1 MSAYTACHLDE
12 IAAEQWP
19 YWAPIRHHFGIRSFG
34 INGWRGTDGDEVI
47 KRHHESESGASELY
61 VVISGRATFDV
72 GGEEIDAPAG
82 TLVFVRPG
90 TLRKAIA
97 AEDGTA
103 ILAVGAKPGIVFEP
117 SPWED
122 VFAAYSYAEL
132 GDLERGREVVRDAI
146 AKLPDAWQGY
156 YNAACMEARFGD
168 QDEAVSLL
176 AHAVELGGDAVREAA
191 KTDTDFDSVRERPD
205 FPL

>member
-1 MSAYTACHLDE
+1 TFTL
-12 IAAEQWP
+12 
-19 YWAPIRHHFGIRSFG
+19 
-34 INGWRGTDGDEVI
+34 GDDTV
-47 KRHHESESGASELY
+47 
-61 VVISGRATFDV
+61 
-72 GGEEIDAPAG
+72 DAPAG
-82 TLVFVRPG
+82 TLVFVHPG

-132 GDLERGREVVRDAI
+132 GDLERGREVVREAI